1 MKSII
6 MALCLIC
13 LCTALFL
20 SCSTPEKA
28 LEGAILTGRVTDTD
42 TTIYLAGVKVFEKS
56 HAELS
61 TVTDSAGYFRL
72 DGVMFEEHNI
82 YFEQDGYEPYTLW
95 FEYTGHFDRPVVTHH
110 ITMTPI
116 AEEQ

>member
-6 MALCLIC
+6 TALCFTC
-13 LCTALFL
+13 LFMALFL
-20 SCSTPEKA
+20 SCGQREEVSKS
-28 LEGAILTGRVTDTD
+28 AILSGRVTDTD

-56 HAELS
+56 HAKLS

-82 YFEQDGYEPYTLW
+82 YFERDDYETDTLW